1 LSNNHITDIIQDE
14 YHYIWI
20 ATERGLNRYD
30 GSEMINYPVS
40 GGTESYLY
48 DDYIIDLEI
57 NPDGG
62 LWIVS
67 RDGLIQYQNGSFQQ
81 VKITEDTGIV
91 INGVEILG
99 KENWFFTS
107 EGVYEQSTV
116 PGEFNRV
123 ELSPRTNFKYSFINS
138 AGISTALDV
147 PQTGELWICTATKG
161 VYVKNQAT
169 GEIRS
174 FSFEIGSDR
183 ADNNLYIHEALS
195 DSGGNIWL
203 AGPEGLW
210 CKAHDREHAFR
221 IHFSGTGY
229 MDNEV
234 YSIELDSQGKIW
246 CSVADLGIIILND
259 EGKVIEHIDAEDHN
273 FSGLSSGFIKKLYID
288 DKNNLWAGHHE
299 SGIDYF
305 AARYSNVIAY
315 YRDVI
320 NVDGFI
326 PTSVKEIVPLKKNKL
341 LVVYES
347 PNNPFI
353 SGISLI
359 SNADGSNFS
368 RPSNIQ
374 HISLNQSDLDITEVL
389 QFKDRFAV
397 STYDNLY
404 VFDDDQ
410 LSSNKQEISI
420 QTESLT
426 FSEYVMFHYFH
437 NGTYW
442 LLGQNLRKYDFA
454 SRTEEVYMTDLNL
467 DRFVIDDRGLLWGA
481 ASYNGLVIID
491 LENKK
496 EIAHFIN
503 DPLERNSISDN
514 NINCLY
520 KDSGG
525 VLWIGTEFGLNRVQQ
540 NLDSLTR
547 IHSGADFTEV
557 FRDLSFIRF
566 KTEDGLSGN
575 EIRSLVEDNQKR
587 LWIATEQGISAL
599 DLSDHSLHTLD
610 FFDGIQEG
618 GFLLN
623 SFAKGEDG
631 TLYFGGENGLNFFNP
646 ENITFEKEEYSIH
659 INSLAILNERISVGS
674 EFRDRVILDQDLE
687 KTGQIALSFRDK
699 LIRLGFVAV
708 DYEHPGEIEY
718 YHMLDGFDMDW
729 IRSYEGNHATY
740 TKLRPGTYTFKV
752 KAKTVNNSW
761 TEEADLT
768 IVVSP
773 PFWLSWWFI
782 GLWSLTIVFLVFL
795 YIRYRLSSLKRQTE
809 KLEELVKMRTEE
821 LEQANAMKIRFF
833 TNISHEIRTPLTLI
847 LAPVEHLLNS
857 KGIAS
862 SVQKKLALI
871 YRNAQRLHDLINQL
885 LQFRKIETGHLE
897 FKPSFGDPI
906 QFIENLTAPFF
917 DLATREGRKFI
928 LDIQAEKIETWF
940 DEDKLD
946 KILTNLLS
954 NAIKYTPR
962 DGRIILKVST
972 EFDNLKKNPILRLD
986 VSDTGIG
993 IDHNKLER
1001 IFDRFYEVEDANL
1014 KTEGTGI
1021 GLALTKALVELH
1033 KGTIS
1038 VTSKVGEGSCFSVS
1052 LPLGG
1057 SSFQEF
1063 RKAEDRDGINGY
1075 PDKEDE
1081 YAGVKGAVSAEIQ
1094 RTEKE
1099 KATILIV
1106 EDNKDLCSFIQD
1118 LLQDDYDVQVAFN
1131 GKEGLEVLTENHQI
1145 DLVISDIMMPLMD
1158 GLTFCRKIKNSV
1170 DTSHIPVLLLTAKH
1184 GEESEIEGLKS
1195 GADDYIY
1202 KPFKEA
1208 ILKIKIKN
1216 VLAFRENLRLNYMN
1230 QLKVEP
1236 SSITTTSRDKDF
1248 IEKAI
1253 RVVEASM
1260 SDPEFDIKT
1269 FASHMAVSPST
1280 MLRKMKAITGE
1291 SSDKFIRTLRLKRAA
1306 QLLQSSQLSVTEI
1319 CYEVG
1324 FSSQKH
1330 FSATFKKQFEQSPS
1344 DYKKNFRKDNN
1355 QLN

>member
-1 LSNNHITDIIQDE
+1 
-14 YHYIWI
+14 
-20 ATERGLNRYD
+20 
-30 GSEMINYPVS
+30 MINYPVS

-48 DDYIIDLEI
+48 GNYIIDLEK

-67 RDGLIQYQNGSFQQ
+67 RDGLVQYENGSFQQ
-81 VKITEDTGIV
+81 IKITEDTGIV
-91 INGVEILG
+91 INGVEIVG
-99 KENWFFTS
+99 QENWFFTS
-107 EGVYEQSTV
+107 EGVYEQSPV
-116 PGEFNRV
+116 PGGFNRV

-138 AGISTALDV
+138 ADISTALEV
-147 PQTGELWICTATKG
+147 PQTGELWMCTATKG

-174 FSFEIGSDR
+174 FSFEISSDR

-195 DSGGNIWL
+195 DSSGNVWL

-210 CKAHDREHAFR
+210 CKTHDREHAFR
-221 IHFSGTGY
+221 IDFSGTGY
-229 MDNEV
+229 ADNEV
-234 YSIELDSQGKIW
+234 YSIALDRQGKIW
-246 CSVADLGIIILND
+246 CSVADLGIILLND
-259 EGKVIEHIDAEDHN
+259 GGEVIEHIDAEDHN
-273 FSGLSSGFIKKLYID
+273 LSGLSSGFIKKLYID

-305 AARYSNVIAY
+305 VTRYSNDIAY
-315 YRDVI
+315 YKDVINI
-320 NVDGFI
+320 NVDGYI
-326 PTSVKEIVPLKKNKL
+326 PTSVKEIVPLNRNKL
-341 LVVYES
+341 LVAYES

-353 SGISLI
+353 SGLSLI
-359 SNADGSNFS
+359 STANGTNFF

-374 HISLNQSDLDITEVL
+374 HIRLSQADLDITEVL

-410 LSSNKQEISI
+410 LSGNNPEIRI
-420 QTESLT
+420 LTESLT
-426 FSEYVMFHYFH
+426 FSDYVMFHYFH

-454 SRTEEVYMTDLNL
+454 TRTEEVYMTDLNL
-467 DRFVIDDRGLLWGA
+467 DRFVIDDHGLLWGA

-503 DPLERNSISDN
+503 DPLESNSISDN

-525 VLWIGTEFGLNRVQQ
+525 VLWIGTEFGLNRIQQ

-547 IHSGADFTEV
+547 IHTGGDFTEV
-557 FRDLSFIRF
+557 FSDLSFIRF

-575 EIRSLVEDNQKR
+575 AIKSLVEDNQKR
-587 LWIATEQGISAL
+587 LWIATEQAISVL

-610 FFDGIQEG
+610 FSDGIQEG

-646 ENITFEKEEYSIH
+646 ENITFEKEDYSIH

-674 EFRDRVILDQDLE
+674 EFRDRVILNQDLE
-687 KTGQIALSFRDK
+687 KTGQIALSFKDK

-729 IRSYEGNHATY
+729 IRSYEGNYATY
-740 TKLRPGTYTFKV
+740 TKLRPGTYTFRV

-768 IVVSP
+768 IVMSP

-782 GLWSLTIVFLVFL
+782 GLWSLMIVSLVFL

-862 SVQKKLALI
+862 SVQKKHALI

-906 QFIENLTAPFF
+906 QFIENLTFPFF
-917 DLATREGRKFI
+917 DLATREGQKFI
-928 LDIQAEKIETWF
+928 LDMQAKKIDTWF
-940 DEDKLD
+940 DEDKLH

-954 NAIKYTPR
+954 NAIKYTPK

-993 IDHNKLER
+993 IDQNKLER
-1001 IFDRFYEVEDANL
+1001 IFDRFYEVDDANL
-1014 KTEGTGI
+1014 KKEGTGI

-1033 KGTIS
+1033 QGTIS
-1038 VTSKVGEGSCFSVS
+1038 VTSKVGEGSCFSVT

-1057 SSFQEF
+1057 SSVQEF
-1063 RKAEDRDGINGY
+1063 RKAEDKNGMHEY

-1081 YAGVKGAVSAEIQ
+1081 YAGIKKPDSTEIQ
-1094 RTEKE
+1094 RTEEE

-1106 EDNKDLCSFIQD
+1106 EDNKDLCFLIQD
-1118 LLQDDYDVQVAFN
+1118 LLHDDYDVQVAFN

-1145 DLVISDIMMPLMD
+1145 DLVISDIKMPLMD
-1158 GLTFCRKIKNSV
+1158 GLTFCRKIKNNV
-1170 DTSHIPVLLLTAKH
+1170 ETSHIPVLLVTAKH
-1184 GEESEIEGLKS
+1184 GEESEMEGLKS
-1195 GADDYIY
+1195 GADDYIN
-1202 KPFKEA
+1202 KPFNEE

-1216 VLAFRENLRLNYMN
+1216 VLAFRENLRRTYEN
-1230 QLKVEP
+1230 QLKIEP
-1236 SSITTTSRDKDF
+1236 SSITTTSSDKDF

-1280 MLRKMKAITGE
+1280 MLRKMKALTGE
-1291 SSDKFIRTLRLKRAA
+1291 SSDKFIRSLRLKRAA
-1306 QLLQSSQLSVTEI
+1306 QLLQGSQLSVTEI

-1344 DYKKNFRKDNN
+1344 DYRKNFQKDNN
-1355 QLN
+1355 QLI